1 MFNFNNQNRN
11 FGNKNIE
18 QNNNCNQN
26 FNRES
31 DNLQI
36 NVKDNLGSQSGNNTQ
51 ENTYINSKNYY
62 NNQNLKMANSSN
74 IISFEALQKAR
85 QDLIGE
91 LDAII
96 EYDNHIHTS
105 NVDIAKETWEDI
117 RNEELVHMGELLA
130 LIIHLA
136 PYQKEFIEKG
146 VGEFEE
152 RLQNLKK

>member
-1 MFNFNNQNRN
+1 M
-11 FGNKNIE
+11 GNKNFE
-18 QNNNCNQN
+18 QNNNSNQN
-26 FNRES
+26 LNREN

-36 NVKDNLGSQSGNNTQ
+36 NIKDSINAQSGNISQ
-51 ENTYINSKNYY
+51 ESTYINSKNYY

-91 LDAII
+91 LDAIT
-96 EYDNHIHTS
+96 EYDNHIYTS
-105 NVDIAKETWEDI
+105 NVNIAKETWEDI
-117 RNEELVHMGELLA
+117 RNEELVHVGELLA

-136 PYQKEFIEKG
+136 PYQKELIESG
-146 VGEFEE
+146 VREFEE